1 MAEFLTIALLHAL
14 AVISP
19 GPDFAIVI
27 KQSVSNGRLIGRV
40 TALGVGT
47 AILWHV
53 AYSLIG
59 VGFLANNSDSLFAL
73 MKYTAAAYLIYIG
86 IGAIR
91 TQSHQTYQSDES
103 RDQKINL
110 TSAFKIGFL
119 TNGLNPKAALFFIS
133 LFTVVVKPTTPIPIQ
148 VGYGVYL
155 ACATAL
161 WFVIVATI
169 FSHKRVRRE
178 FEKIGHWFDRI
189 MGALL
194 IILGLNIAF
203 SAIT

>member
-1 MAEFLTIALLHAL
+1 M
-14 AVISP
+14 
-19 GPDFAIVI
+19 I
-27 KQSVSNGRLIGRV
+27 KQSVSYGRLIGRL

-59 VGFLANNSDSLFAL
+59 LGFLANNSASLFTL
-73 MKYTAAAYLIYIG
+73 MKYAAAAYLIYIG

-91 TQSHQTYQSDES
+91 TQSHQTY
-103 RDQKINL
+103 KIGENADDKISGA
-110 TSAFKIGFL
+110 SAFKIGFL

-133 LFTVVVKPTTPIPIQ
+133 LFTVVVKPTTPIPVQ
-148 VGYGVYL
+148 MGYGVYL

-161 WFVIVATI
+161 WFVVVATI
-169 FSHKRVRRE
+169 FSHERVRRE

-189 MGALL
+189 MGVLL
-194 IILGLNIAF
+194 ILLGLNIAF
-203 SAIT
+203 SATN

>member
-1 MAEFLTIALLHAL
+1 MLHAL

-27 KQSVSNGRLIGRV
+27 KQSVSNGRLIGRI
-40 TALGVGT
+40 TALGIGT

-59 VGFLANNSDSLFAL
+59 VGFLANNSDSLFTL
-73 MKYTAAAYLIYIG
+73 MKNTAAAYLIYIG

-91 TQSHQTYQSDES
+91 TQSHQIYKSDEKS
-103 RDQKINL
+103 DDKVSLI
-110 TSAFKIGFL
+110 SAFKVGFL
-119 TNGLNPKAALFFIS
+119 TNGLNPKAALFFVS
-133 LFTVVVKPTTPIPIQ
+133 LFTVVVKPTTPIPVQ
-148 VGYGVYL
+148 MGYGVYL

-161 WFVIVATI
+161 WFVVVATI
-169 FSHKRVRRE
+169 FSKERVRRE

-189 MGALL
+189 MGVLL
-194 IILGLNIAF
+194 ILLGLNIAS
-203 SAIT
+203 SAIN

>member
-1 MAEFLTIALLHAL
+1 MLHAL

-27 KQSVSNGRLIGRV
+27 KQSVSNGRLIGQV
-40 TALGVGT
+40 TALGIGT

-59 VGFLANNSDSLFAL
+59 LGFLANNSDSLFTL
-73 MKYTAAAYLIYIG
+73 MKYSAAAYLIYIG
-86 IGAIR
+86 IGAIC
-91 TQSHQTYQSDES
+91 TQSHQTYKSSEKADDKAS
-103 RDQKINL
+103 L
-110 TSAFKIGFL
+110 LSAFKIGFL

-133 LFTVVVKPTTPIPIQ
+133 LFTVVVKPTTPIPVQ
-148 VGYGVYL
+148 MGYGVYL

-169 FSHKRVRRE
+169 FSHERVRRE

-189 MGALL
+189 MGVLL
-194 IILGLNIAF
+194 ILLGLKIAF
-203 SAIT
+203 STIN